1 MKKTFSILLICLLTA
16 FFIYDYGQAQN
27 LKNNTKNCSI
37 YFVDRQLH
45 RLVPLPFSS
54 LKTPE
59 KTANAMV
66 SNIIDGKATN
76 SEILRLFPRLEDSIS
91 VDISGNTAHINLLGK
106 LSSHMNKNAETETLF
121 IYQIVNSLTSID
133 GIDYVQFTI
142 DNKVQKHFLGF
153 LDMREIFTA
162 NYDI

>member
-1 MKKTFSILLICLLTA
+1 MKKSFSILLICLLA
-16 FFIYDYGQAQN
+16 GFFIFCRGQAS
-27 LKNNTKNCSI
+27 TDTEECRI

-45 RLVPLPFSS
+45 RLIPLPLSP

-59 KTANAMV
+59 KTAKEIV
-66 SNIIDGKATN
+66 SALIAGKDSN
-76 SEILRLFPRLEDSIS
+76 PEILRLIPDIKDSVTVELSANIAQ
-91 VDISGNTAHINLLGK
+91 VNLLGE
-106 LSSHMNKNAETETLF
+106 LIEHINKNAETERLV

-142 DNKVQKHFLGF
+142 DNQVKKDFLGF

-162 NYDI
+162 DYDI